1 MRFVA
6 GRDAVAK
13 RLVRGA
19 AVEERHREN
28 VAGQTP
34 WQKGKPPQQEGR
46 GNKTVARR
54 PWQAK
59 ISPPQRAKKKA
70 RRGEQEKAGQ
80 GEQEKKASR
89 TSRQLEAA
97 GAGGD

>member
-28 VAGQTP
+28 VAGQAP
-34 WQKGKPPQQEGR
+34 WQKGKPPQREGR
-46 GNKTVARR
+46 GKKVVASKNKPAAASKKKPAGASKRKL
-54 PWQAK
+54 AGA
-59 ISPPQRAKKKA
+59 SKKKA
-70 RRGEQEKAGQ
+70 RRP
-80 GEQEKKASR
+80 
-89 TSRQLEAA
+89 SRQLEAA